1 MRLKNLPQVSALAD
15 AKARIFCDMQ
25 QTARP
30 FSSFGASSNALR
42 PDLMTPAERL
52 DEIAEILA
60 AAIMRLRLRQNENV
74 SSHLEKFRLDLSP
87 TRSGHGRPSG
97 RRERRA

>member
-1 MRLKNLPQVSALAD
+1 MRLKKLPQVTALAD
-15 AKARIFCDMQ
+15 AKARIFSDMQ

-42 PDLMTPAERL
+42 PGLMTAAERL

-60 AAIMRLRLRQNENV
+60 AAIMRLRLRQKENDA
-74 SSHLEKFRLDLSP
+74 SQLEKFRLDLSP
-87 TRSGHGRPSG
+87 RRSGHARPSD